1 MSTAGLP
8 KFRKLWGRI
17 DQDLAKG
24 DYNVVIVNNYDV
36 SSFQGQKFF
45 VVSTTSF
52 LEEKTSSLGSFLL
65 LSGLLLCLAVGS
77 YSLVFTLRK
86 NDNKI
91 WLVRV
96 NKDYRQI
103 TKLNFINSI

>member
-52 LEEKTSSLGSFLL
+52 FGGKNEFLGVIFIIVGIIALLGCGIIFASL
-65 LSGLLLCLAVGS
+65 
-77 YSLVFTLRK
+77 
-86 NDNKI
+86 
-91 WLVRV
+91 
-96 NKDYRQI
+96 
-103 TKLNFINSI
+103 

>member
-52 LEEKTSSLGSFLL
+52 FGGKNEFLGVIFIIVGIIALLGS
-65 LSGLLLCLAVGS
+65 GLIFASLYFKKKRRQNLAG
-77 YSLVFTLRK
+77 
-86 NDNKI
+86 
-91 WLVRV
+91 
-96 NKDYRQI
+96 
-103 TKLNFINSI
+103 